1 MPPSSKRQLT
11 TAAAQRTEDDSLA
24 TIAHLPSARHAV
36 LTGMAGSRM
45 FGADNKPSIE
55 ASVGVMIEETN
66 AVIKGDLSTLTKTL
80 VGQAATL
87 DTAFTEL
94 LRRSYA
100 NMGEYNDAAER
111 YMRLALKAQAGCRA
125 TIEAINKLHRPH
137 EQVIKHVHVN
147 EGAQAIVADQFH
159 HHAPGAMQNDKANDQ
174 PQAIEGGS
182 SACCSPLRREGQNS
196 RR

>member
-11 TAAAQRTEDDSLA
+11 TAAAPRTEDDNLA

-36 LTGMAGSRM
+36 LTGMAGSRI
-45 FGADNKPSIE
+45 FGADSKPSIK

-66 AVIKGDLSTLTKTL
+66 AVLKGDLSTLTKTL

-100 NMGEYNDAAER
+100 NMAEYNDAAER
-111 YMRLALKAQAGCRA
+111 YRPMPSYPPMLAAAQASS
-125 TIEAINKLHRPH
+125 K
-137 EQVIKHVHVN
+137 
-147 EGAQAIVADQFH
+147 VANL
-159 HHAPGAMQNDKANDQ
+159 ARS
-174 PQAIEGGS
+174 GS
-182 SACCSPLRREGQNS
+182 DPCVPWRTLPST
-196 RR
+196 